1 MKMEII
7 NVNDIRNNLNDV
19 NYVEKLTY
27 NLKRLLNYLYAESR
41 EDLIKE
47 EIDEIINTLK
57 IDDYNVH
64 MMMEHYAYLH
74 GYIGKVIADY
84 HLYSDEEQKALDP
97 LLDEFKYIDDILDSD
112 NVGHLIN
119 SVIIIT
125 NKIQAT
131 IKGKEELPF

>member
-1 MKMEII
+1 MKHEII
-7 NVNDIRNNLNDV
+7 NITDIKHNLNNV
-19 NYVEKLTY
+19 NYVEKLT
-27 NLKRLLNYLYAESR
+27 NTLKRLLNYLYAESR

-64 MMMEHYAYLH
+64 MMMEHYEYLH
-74 GYIGKVIADY
+74 GYINNVIADY

-97 LLDEFKYIDDILDSD
+97 LLYEFKYIDDILDSD